1 MRDLYYNLALSSG
14 LGVLKANIVVM
25 NLPRSI
31 LRAQSNIELEE
42 SNAGDMLEAE
52 QIEHVTSLL
61 FN

>member
-31 LRAQSNIELEE
+31 LRAQSNIELAE

-52 QIEHVTSLL
+52 QIEHVTSL